1 MHRTLF
7 TVLVFI
13 PLLAACGGGGG
24 GSADPVPDLIPEV
37 QAPGAVAAAPMH
49 FARRYHNVVVL
60 ADGRVLVV
68 GGTRD
73 TSRGEIY
80 DPGTDT
86 WTLTAEFAAARLSG
100 SAAVRMADGRVF
112 VSSGS
117 GSFGVNEIYDPA
129 GDTVTSAPGFTTPR
143 RNHRAIRLLDGRI
156 LLAGGRDADFRGD
169 SLDTMEIYNPVTN
182 QMRLLEARMLHE
194 RNSFL
199 AQLLLD
205 GRVLMTAAGS
215 SVTDLFDPVTETL
228 VRSGANFGA
237 RHTWQPVFAQLTD
250 GRILVPSALSRP
262 EDALIYD
269 VGADA
274 WGSAGAPREPRS
286 SATVTALL
294 DGRAIMIG
302 GSIDVGPVRTGSAE
316 IFDAETGS
324 WVAAPALPIAT
335 HSQQAVL
342 LLDGR
347 ILLCGGSD
355 DDGDT
360 AAAWLYQAP

>member
-7 TVLVFI
+7 TVLLFI

-24 GSADPVPDLIPEV
+24 ASAGPAPELIPEV
-37 QAPGAVAAAPMH
+37 QAPGAVAADPMH
-49 FARRYHNVVVL
+49 FARRYHNAVAL

-68 GGTRD
+68 GGTAETR
-73 TSRGEIY
+73 RGEIY
-80 DPGTDT
+80 DPRTNT

-100 SAAVRMADGRVF
+100 SAATRMADGRVF

-117 GSFGVNEIYDPA
+117 GSFGVNEIYDPVR
-129 GDTVTSAPGFTTPR
+129 DSVSDAPGFTTAR
-143 RNHRAIRLLDGRI
+143 RNHSAITLLDGRI

-169 SLDTMEIYNPVTN
+169 SLDTMEIYNPATN
-182 QMRLLEARMLHE
+182 QMRLLDARMLHA

-199 AQLLLD
+199 ATRLAD
-205 GRVLMTAAGS
+205 GRVLMTASGS

-228 VRSGANFGA
+228 VRSAASFGP
-237 RHTWQPVFAQLTD
+237 RQTWQPAYAQLAD
-250 GRILVPSALSRP
+250 GRVLVPSALSRP
-262 EDALIYD
+262 ADALIYD

-274 WGSAGAPREPRS
+274 WGAAGSPREPRS
-286 SATVTALL
+286 SATVTALS

-316 IFDAETGS
+316 IFDPETGS
-324 WVAAPALPIAT
+324 WSAAPALPIAT
-335 HSQQAVL
+335 HSQQAVRL
-342 LLDGR
+342 PDGR
-347 ILLCGGSD
+347 VLLCGGSD

-360 AAAWLYQAP
+360 SAAWLYQAP